1 MAGTKPI
8 FEGLKGGDAASFGLA
23 GAEINPHRR
32 AARPQK
38 QILKFK
44 SGLMAPARSTGA
56 LAGRRGWGHSK
67 ATFLTPVISM
77 VSDDFSSRTA
87 SCAANE
93 RHFEPKTA
101 RTVSYTHLR
110 AHETD

>member
-23 GAEINPHRR
+23 GPEINPHRR
-32 AARPQK
+32 AAPPQK

-56 LAGRRGWGHSK
+56 LAGAAGLGSFQGHYSD
-67 ATFLTPVISM
+67 ARNTHGIPRFLIQ
-77 VSDDFSSRTA
+77 DR
-87 SCAANE
+87 E
-93 RHFEPKTA
+93 
-101 RTVSYTHLR
+101 LR
-110 AHETD
+110 PQ